1 MKRLKTTLIAVAIL
15 AIGVG
20 GGFGLAYLQ
29 APEPLTVQSATTA
42 SPQPTTKFKQAEVK
56 PPVPLTT
63 ANLTRLTNEER
74 AKAGLPPVTEN
85 ALLNASAQAKAQDMA
100 NRNYWSHDTPDGIE
114 PWSFITAQGYSYSTA
129 GENLA
134 CGFKDDSAEVIVG
147 WMNSPTH
154 KENIVNPKYS
164 EVGFGI
170 LETPNYTC
178 GNFPQSKRTIIVQHF
193 ATPY

>member
-1 MKRLKTTLIAVAIL
+1 MRYKKTLIAVAIL
-15 AIGVG
+15 AVGVG

-100 NRNYWSHDTPDGIE
+100 DRNYWSHDTPDGIE
-114 PWSFITAQGYSYSTA
+114 PWSFITAQGYSYSRA
-129 GENLA
+129 AENLA
-134 CGFKDDSAEVIVG
+134 CSYLDSQEVLIG
-147 WMNSPTH
+147 WMGSPTH
-154 KENIVNPKYS
+154 KENIVDPLLS
-164 EVGFGI
+164 QVGFGI
-170 LETPNYTC
+170 IEAPNYNC
-178 GNFPQSKRTIIVQHF
+178 GNIPQSKRTIIVQHF
-193 ATPY
+193 ATP